1 MEGSSKIIA
10 KVDEKKNS
18 YYYEYLNENAPKDVN
33 SMVSGIN
40 QESEDVEEEDLFAK
54 IKSFNQTA
62 EKPEIE
68 YDPDVPV
75 VDENIVLQAQKEE
88 ELKRKQNEERYQKE
102 QEEKLARQKDEEIER
117 LKAELDAKN
126 SKQNVPTNLFKFATK
141 FIKKKDDDNE
151 LEELVKSKEESKKV
165 KETTPKT
172 ESKPK
177 QTFSLSAKK
186 EKIEDMAGKNKNTA
200 SADEIKYLAYHDEF
214 TGLLNKHAL
223 KELTSKSYPEYSI
236 LCADI
241 NGLDQTTKELGL
253 DFGNKLIKGTAETLA
268 KIYKDD
274 NLYRTKADRFI
285 IFLNGV
291 SDVDDINNHINN
303 INYSLKKISDMDD
316 DLIYSVSIG
325 YAIGNDKTVNNTIKE
340 AEEATAEDKK
350 KYAEVN
356 PDILEEDKSEE
367 SYNRLLSKNQQILKN
382 GVADNHVQVTE
393 DKMRNIL
400 DDIRE
405 DLFNVKCVFVA
416 SADFNT
422 LLIYQDAG
430 VFLETISE
438 LPSFDFS
445 YLYVLYSGGP
455 RYYGSDAYTKEVT
468 HLFEDIADALQ
479 TGKIR
484 TTDDIKKIKGINIFQ
499 NICTDMM

>member
-1 MEGSSKIIA
+1 MEGNSKIIA

-18 YYYEYLNENAPKDVN
+18 YYYEYLNETSPKDVN

-54 IKSFNQTA
+54 IKNFNQAT
-62 EKPEIE
+62 EKPENE
-68 YDPDVPV
+68 YNPDMPI
-75 VDENIVLQAQKEE
+75 VDENIILQAQKEE

-126 SKQNVPTNLFKFATK
+126 SKPNVSNNLFKFASK

-151 LEELVKSKEESKKV
+151 LEELVKSKEET
-165 KETTPKT
+165 KEAPKT

-177 QTFSLSAKK
+177 QPSLLSKK
-186 EKIEDMAGKNKNTA
+186 EKIDDIAGKNKNTA
-200 SADEIKYLAYHDEF
+200 SADEIKYLAFHDEF

-223 KELTSKSYPEYSI
+223 KELTSRSYSEYSV
-236 LCADI
+236 LYADI
-241 NGLDQTTKELGL
+241 NGLTQTNNELGH
-253 DFGNKLIKGTAETLA
+253 DYGDKLIKGTAETLA
-268 KIYKDD
+268 KIYTGD
-274 NLYRTKADRFI
+274 NLYRVGTDEFL
-285 IFLNGV
+285 IFLDGV
-291 SDVDDINNHINN
+291 SSVDDINNHINN
-303 INYSLKKISDMDD
+303 INYTLKITSDLDD
-316 DLIYSVSIG
+316 DLIYSLSIG
-325 YAIGNDKTVNNTIKE
+325 YAIGNGKAVNDAIKE
-340 AEEATAEDKK
+340 AEEAMAEDKK
-350 KYAEVN
+350 KYKEVN
-356 PDILEEDKSEE
+356 PDIIEDKSEE

-405 DLFNVKCVFVA
+405 DLFNVKCVFIA

-430 VFLETISE
+430 VFLETVSE

-484 TTDDIKKIKGINIFQ
+484 TTDDLKKIKGINIFQ